1 MSIRDLVTTTNKL
14 QYKEICSA
22 LIDRFG
28 VKQSAKW
35 DSVLPNEQQQTLFG
49 GEVLRLI
56 SEHPTLASQKEIRPI
71 CLMKGELSQLLF
83 FYIQLKDEKL
93 PKSVIERIARKF
105 VGGAAA
111 DRYIIWFFGNKAADI
126 LKIVISGK
134 EGKKI
139 KLKTLTLEA
148 GQWFKTYDYILSEVE
163 RRFNTDGLFQDF
175 KEASGLWKALWE
187 AFDISIVN
195 KKFYAEIKAVFDAL
209 TKEELPKCK
218 GLLTN
223 DQDRVQFAIRLIG
236 RIIFCWFLKR
246 KGIVTGEVM
255 SSRAVEAEQNYYRDI
270 LEPLF
275 FDVFNTPLNERK
287 KDLPESIKNYP
298 FLNGGLF
305 EPQHQ
310 DHKGNWALNISNNW
324 FINFFNNTLERYN
337 FTVDENSAASSEIAI
352 DPEMLGRIFE
362 NLLAEQNPETGES
375 ARKSTGSYYT
385 PREIVDF
392 MVEESL
398 IAYLKTL
405 KGGQNDVMLYPL
417 SKGAQ
422 ALPDDAIEDFV
433 HTGSLP
439 DSLKPHSKELFERLN
454 SIKVLDPACGSGAF
468 PISMLQK
475 LAGLKHQLAGNESPY
490 NIKLKT
496 IENSIY
502 GVDIQPMATELS
514 RLRCWL
520 SLIVDED
527 PKDIKP
533 LPNLDFKFVTAN
545 SLIDLGYDEF
555 LQDVE
560 SGKIGK
566 MFLGDFLR
574 DMDALKAV
582 RQKYFEPSL
591 RQKEKD
597 KLKKDFNATKDDL
610 FKMSLELIKQRLLD
624 AEFANKVTGWD
635 PFDDSKS
642 APFFNKSWMFG
653 VEDGFDLVIANPPY
667 IRHEAIKPIKP
678 QLSKRFGKFY
688 CGTADIYT
696 YFYKAGIDSLRPSG
710 HLCFIAPN
718 KFMRAGYGKN
728 TRTLLTTEATPKL
741 IIDFCEL
748 PVFEA
753 GTDPAVIL
761 VGKSVPSKD
770 VKLTAAIIKTASE
783 IERVSE
789 VVDERGFR
797 INVGDLSND
806 GWTLELGNV
815 LALMEKLRKAGKP
828 LREYVQG
835 RFYRGILTGLN
846 EAFVINEETKTKLIA
861 EDPKSA
867 ELIKPWLDGHDILK
881 WRGAWNNRYVI
892 AIASSANKRWPW
904 SLEKTEQKARE
915 IFKKTYPTIYK
926 HFIQSEEKLIK
937 RDDQGKFWWELRSC
951 SYYEEFDQPKLV
963 FNETSKELHAYVD
976 YEKVFINKTG
986 FIIVCPDNEYLLGI
1000 LNSRLMDYYFRHNFP
1015 AWGDPWK
1022 GGRVQFRKDRMVMI
1036 PVAEAAASQKAGI
1049 IKLVETILADPK
1061 SSDVSSLETEI
1072 NIMVYALY
1080 GLTPEEIAI
1089 VEGKKY

>member
-1 MSIRDLVTTTNKL
+1 MNFKDLVTNTSKL
-14 QYKEICSA
+14 QYKELCSA
-22 LIDRFG
+22 LIERFG
-28 VKQSAKW
+28 VKQTVKW

-49 GEVLRLI
+49 GEILRLI
-56 SEHPTLASQKEIRPI
+56 SDHPTLASQKEIRPV
-71 CLMKGELSQLLF
+71 CLMKGDLSQLLF
-83 FYIQLKDEKL
+83 FYVQLKDEQL
-93 PKSVIERIARKF
+93 PKSAIERIARKF
-105 VGGAAA
+105 IGGAAA
-111 DRYIIWFFGNKAADI
+111 DRYIIWFFGNKAADV

-139 KLKTLTLEA
+139 KLKTLALEA

-163 RRFNTDGLFQDF
+163 RKFNTDGLFQDF
-175 KEASGLWKALWE
+175 KEPSGLWKALWD

-195 KKFYAEIKAVFDAL
+195 KKFYAEIKAIFDAL

-218 GLLTN
+218 GLFKN

-246 KGIVTGEVM
+246 KGIITGEVM
-255 SSRAVEAEQNYYRDI
+255 SARAVEAEQNYYRDI
-270 LEPLF
+270 LELLF
-275 FDVFNTPLNERK
+275 FDVFNTPLNERR
-287 KDLPESIKNYP
+287 KDLPDSIKNYP

-422 ALPDDAIEDFV
+422 SLPEDAIEDFV

-439 DSLKPHSKELFERLN
+439 DSLKPHSKELLDRLN
-454 SIKVLDPACGSGAF
+454 VIKVLDPACGSGAF
-468 PISMLQK
+468 PMSMLQK
-475 LAGLKHQLAGNESPY
+475 LAGLKHQLAANETPY

-555 LQDVE
+555 LQDIE

-566 MFLGDFLR
+566 MFLGDFLK
-574 DMDALKAV
+574 DLDALKAV

-597 KLKKDFNATKDDL
+597 KLKKDFNAIKDDL

-624 AEFANKVTGWD
+624 VEFANKVTGWD
-635 PFDDSKS
+635 PFDDSKA

-653 VEDGFDLVIANPPY
+653 VEDGFDVVIGNPPY
-667 IRHEAIKPIKP
+667 L
-678 QLSKRFGKFY
+678 QLQKLKGNPLQKAYKDQNYTIHDSSGDLYCLFY
-688 CGTADIYT
+688 E
-696 YFYKAGIDSLRPSG
+696 KGIQTLKG
-710 HLCFIAPN
+710 NGILCLITSN
-718 KFMRAGYGKN
+718 KWMRAGYGQ
-728 TRTLLTTEATPKL
+728 KL
-741 IIDFCEL
+741 RGYFAQHNPLILIDL
-748 PVFEA
+748 GPGVFESA
-753 GTDPAVIL
+753 TVDTNILLIQKSENRRSLQAV
-761 VGKSVPSKD
+761 SVTNKGSVD
-770 VKLTAAIIKTASE
+770 LASML
-783 IERVSE
+783 IDNSVTLA
-789 VVDERGFR
+789 
-797 INVGDLSND
+797 NVGQEA
-806 GWTLELGNV
+806 WFVGNNAEQK
-815 LALMEKLRKAGKP
+815 LKEKIESIGKP
-828 LREYVQG
+828 LKEWNVKI
-835 RFYRGILTGLN
+835 FFGIKTGLN
-846 EAFVINEETKTKLIA
+846 EAFIIDQATRDNLITK
-861 EDPKSA
+861 DPKSA
-867 ELIKPWLDGHDILK
+867 DILK
-881 WRGAWNNRYVI
+881 PILRGRDIKCYSYKWAGVWLIQAGFDINVP
-892 AIASSANKRWPW
+892 K
-904 SLEKTEQKARE
+904 L
-915 IFKKTYPTIYK
+915 YPEIYK
-926 HFIQSEEKLIK
+926 HLLHFEEKAKK
-937 RDDQGKFWWELRSC
+937 RDDQGQNWWNLRAC
-951 SYYEEFDQPKLV
+951 AYYGEFEK
-963 FNETSKELHAYVD
+963 
-976 YEKVFINKTG
+976 EKVIWKRIGSILRFGYDSDGLYAQDSTCIMTGAKLKYICAFMNSKLGNKLLFDKAPKTG
-986 FIIVCPDNEYLLGI
+986 TGDVIVSVQALDPLLIPPITTNNKLSVDKIESVVDQI
-1000 LNSRLMDYYFRHNFP
+1000 LV
-1015 AWGDPWK
+1015 AIK
-1022 GGRVQFRKDRMVMI
+1022 KDQNANTSAFEKQI
-1036 PVAEAAASQKAGI
+1036 DDI
-1049 IKLVETILADPK
+1049 
-1061 SSDVSSLETEI
+1061 
-1072 NIMVYALY
+1072 VYALY
-1080 GLTPEEIAI
+1080 NLTPEEIAI
-1089 VEGKKY
+1089 VEGHRV